1 MTAHDVLTTVGYD
14 GFVRSLF
21 NRSGDPSKDFAHA
34 VLGIV
39 TEVSEMRAARDPVN
53 LLEEAGDVSF
63 YGLAVEQ
70 VLADFLGVEGEREM
84 PLGSSNY
91 KLMGPMKEAL
101 EDQRVGPMGAY
112 LDQLLNE
119 LLDHAKRWVGY
130 GKAPADALRVMALV
144 SYVEDLAF
152 RECRVCA
159 PSLCHIYL
167 ANIEKLLERYKG
179 MTFSAEH
186 AVNRDLAAERSVLEH
201 AAAA

>member
-39 TEVSEMRAARDPVN
+39 TEVYEIRSAKDSVN
-53 LLEEAGDVSF
+53 RLEEAGDLTF
-63 YGLAVEQ
+63 YSHALMQVVCDSLGITTEEWAKKDADPFLAE
-70 VLADFLGVEGEREM
+70 
-84 PLGSSNY
+84 
-91 KLMGPMKEAL
+91 
-101 EDQRVGPMGAY
+101 MGAIHFGS
-112 LDQLLNE
+112 LRDNVDRLSNE
-119 LLDHAKRWVGY
+119 LLDIAKRWVGY
-130 GKAPADALRVMALV
+130 GRAPTDMVRAAYIGVYVVACAIEDSGLKGGVEEAARVNV
-144 SYVEDLAF
+144 
-152 RECRVCA
+152 
-159 PSLCHIYL
+159 
-167 ANIEKLLERYKG
+167 EKLLERYKG